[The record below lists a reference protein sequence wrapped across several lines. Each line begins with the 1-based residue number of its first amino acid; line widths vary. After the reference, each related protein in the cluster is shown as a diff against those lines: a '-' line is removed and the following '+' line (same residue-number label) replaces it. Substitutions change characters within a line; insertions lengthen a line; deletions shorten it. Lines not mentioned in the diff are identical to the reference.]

1 MKQWLLT
8 GYELLTVLAP
18 CTMVY
23 VLTRVRDKRCGQ
35 ENGISVWQLALL
47 LGYLFGMLHVTGA
60 GTLSDVQWYGLE
72 WNPAQ
77 VNLLPFSQGI
87 DPTGYLLNIVLFL
100 PLGVLLPAFCRK
112 WDSVR
117 CVAACGLLVSFVIE
131 LSQLLNNRRT
141 DVDDLLLNALGAV
154 LGLLL
159 FRIVSYIFKRSAGQ
173 RNGCAR
179 DLMLCAAA
187 AFVGRFL
194 LFDEMGAAGRL
205 FEFY

>member
-1 MKQWLLT
+1 MCC
-8 GYELLTVLAP
+8 G
-18 CTMVY
+18 
-23 VLTRVRDKRCGQ
+23 VRA
-35 ENGISVWQLALL
+35 V
-47 LGYLFGMLHVTGA
+47 
-60 GTLSDVQWYGLE
+60 
-72 WNPAQ
+72 
-77 VNLLPFSQGI
+77 
-87 DPTGYLLNIVLFL
+87 
-100 PLGVLLPAFCRK
+100 
-112 WDSVR
+112 
-117 CVAACGLLVSFVIE
+117 VSLVIE

-159 FRIVSYIFKRSAGQ
+159 FRIVSYFFKRGTGQ
-173 RNGCAR
+173 KNGCAR